1 MIGQSRDSQ
10 SLYPPARSA
19 WWTCAVLTLGC
30 VLAFVDRSIL
40 NLFII
45 PIQRD
50 LDLSDTQISLLVGF
64 AFGVF
69 NAAFGLP
76 VARWVD
82 SGRRIVVAT
91 TGIAVWS
98 VATMGCGLA
107 SNFSQ
112 LFVGR
117 VAVGAGEAAVTP
129 AGVSLLADLF
139 PASRRGAAMG
149 IFYAGAFIG
158 TGGALILGGALWR
171 AIGDRV
177 LTLPIIAPVHS
188 WQAILM
194 LVGGVGL
201 LVAPLTLSLR
211 EPSRKE
217 GDRVIASAGVPVTEV
232 ARYYTTHKKTLF
244 GHTFGFCLQNFAL
257 HAGAAWAPT
266 LLVRTEGWSI
276 PQAGTTFGL
285 LMLILGPIGA
295 ITSGALA
302 DSLAKR
308 GRRDSKLLVAILA
321 ATACALTSLI
331 IAANPGSAAVVG
343 ALAVFSFFSVFTLP
357 LAPGAL
363 QEVMPNAMRGQA
375 TAVYVGVTNLVAG
388 GFAATAVAL
397 LTDYVFHD
405 HAKLYLSFGLVG
417 AVVCTLA
424 GCILFATLKP
434 FRATVKCR
442 QLLHDPH

>member
-1 MIGQSRDSQ
+1 MIEASRETQ
-10 SLYPPARSA
+10 ALYPSAASA

-50 LDLSDTQISLLVGF
+50 LHLSDTQISLLVGF

-69 NAAFGLP
+69 NAIFGLP

-91 TGIAVWS
+91 TGILVWS
-98 VATMGCGLA
+98 VAAMSCGLA
-107 SNFSQ
+107 THFSQ
-112 LFVGR
+112 LFAGR

-139 PASRRGAAMG
+139 PAARRGAAMG
-149 IFYAGAFIG
+149 VFYAGAFIG
-158 TGGALILGGALWR
+158 TGGALILGGILWR
-171 AIGDRV
+171 AIGDRL
-177 LTLPIIAPVHS
+177 LTLPVIGPVHS
-188 WQAILM
+188 WQWILM
-194 LVGGVGL
+194 LVGAAGM
-201 LVAPLTLSLR
+201 LVAPLTLVLR

-217 GDRVIASAGVPVTEV
+217 GDKVVGSAGIPVAEV
-232 ARYYTTHKKTLF
+232 ARYYASHRKTLF
-244 GHTFGFCLQNFAL
+244 GHTAGFCLQNFAL

-285 LMLILGPIGA
+285 FMLILGPIGA
-295 ITSGALA
+295 TTSGAWA
-302 DSLAKR
+302 DALAKR
-308 GRRDSKLLVAILA
+308 GRRDSKLVVAICA
-321 ATACALTSLI
+321 ASVCALTSVV
-331 IAANPGSAAVVG
+331 IAANWGSTAVVG

-363 QEVMPNAMRGQA
+363 QELMPNAMRGQA
-375 TAVYVGVTNLVAG
+375 TAIYVGVTNLVAG

-405 HAKLYLSFGLVG
+405 QAKLYLSFGLVCT
-417 AVVCTLA
+417 VVCGLA

-434 FRATVKCR
+434 FRATVEWR
-442 QLLHDPH
+442 QSVYETH

>member
-1 MIGQSRDSQ
+1 
-10 SLYPPARSA
+10 
-19 WWTCAVLTLGC
+19 VLTLGC

-50 LDLSDTQISLLVGF
+50 LHLSDTQISLLVGF

-69 NAAFGLP
+69 NAIFGLP

-82 SGRRIVVAT
+82 SGRRMVVAT
-91 TGIAVWS
+91 TGIVVWS
-98 VATMGCGLA
+98 VATMSCGLA
-107 SNFSQ
+107 THFSQ

-139 PASRRGAAMG
+139 PAARRGAAMG
-149 IFYAGAFIG
+149 VFYAGAFIG
-158 TGGALILGGALWR
+158 TGGALILGGILWR
-171 AIGDRV
+171 AIGDR
-177 LTLPIIAPVHS
+177 LLRLPVIGPVHS
-188 WQAILM
+188 WQWILM
-194 LVGGVGL
+194 LVGSMGV
-201 LVAPLTLSLR
+201 LVAPLTLALR

-217 GDRVIASAGVPVTEV
+217 GNKVVGPAAIPVAEV
-232 ARYYTTHKKTLF
+232 ARYYARHSKTLF
-244 GHTFGFCLQNFAL
+244 GHTAGFCLQNFAL

-276 PQAGTTFGL
+276 PQAGLTFGL
-285 LMLILGPIGA
+285 FMLILGPIGA
-295 ITSGALA
+295 TISGVWA
-302 DSLAKR
+302 DALAKR
-308 GRRDSKLLVAILA
+308 GRRDSKLVVAICA
-321 ATACALTSLI
+321 ASACALTSVI
-331 IAANPGSAAVVG
+331 IAANWGSTAVVA

-363 QEVMPNAMRGQA
+363 QELMPNAMRGQA
-375 TAVYVGVTNLVAG
+375 TAIYVGVTNLIAG

-405 HAKLYLSFGLVG
+405 QAKLYLSFGLVG
-417 AVVCTLA
+417 TAVCGLA

-434 FRATVKCR
+434 FRATVEWR
-442 QLLHDPH
+442 RSVHETH